1 VIAVALLSISLAG
14 RVLQMLPTP
23 DQLLAH
29 GHSVASFEQL
39 SQSANRAREE
49 NRDDDAILLY
59 KQALFLKPEWRE
71 GLWYLGALYY
81 EKEHYSDA
89 RDVLR
94 RFVALQANAGPG
106 WALLGMSEFQTREYP
121 RAFDHLERAMALGMG
136 DRAEL
141 KRSVFYFAT
150 ILLTRF
156 ERYDDSMSM
165 LVRMIALEQTPD
177 SLIDPAGLA
186 GLRMPLLPAEIP
198 ADRRELV
205 RLAGEAVVALQTQH
219 NRDAEASFKR
229 MEAAYPQ
236 EPGVH
241 FLYGAYLM
249 QTRPEDGIQEMKR
262 ELEISPSHTLARVRL
277 AEQYLQQEQI
287 DQALPFAEEAVKLE
301 PERASAHMVLGEV
314 RVGKGDLAGGI
325 QEFETARDKDPLTV
339 RTHWDLLR
347 AYGAAGRAED
357 AQREKGE
364 IEKLSRAGSENGS
377 LQDGK

>member
-14 RVLQMLPTP
+14 AAPHIT
-23 DQLLAH
+23 LAPPQ
-29 GHSVASFEQL
+29 SVARARSIASFEQL
-39 SQSANRAREE
+39 SQAANRAREE
-49 NRDDDAILLY
+49 NRDDEAIPLY
-59 KQALFLKPEWRE
+59 KRALALKPEWQE
-71 GLWYLGALYY
+71 GLWYLGTLHY
-81 EKEHYSDA
+81 EKEQYSDA

-94 RFVALQANAGPG
+94 RFVALQADAGPG

-121 RAFDHLERAMALGMG
+121 RALDHLQRAMALGMG
-136 DRAEL
+136 DRVEL

-150 ILLTRF
+150 VLLTRF

-165 LVRMIALEQTPD
+165 LVRMIALDQNPD
-177 SLIDPAGLA
+177 SLIEPAGLA

-205 RLAGEAVVALQTQH
+205 RMAGEAVVALQTQH
-219 NRDAEASFKR
+219 NQDGEAIFKR
-229 MEAAYPQ
+229 MEAAYPN

-249 QTRPEDGIQEMKR
+249 QTRPEDGIREMKR
-262 ELEISPSHTLARVRL
+262 ELEISPSHVLARVWL
-277 AEQYLQQEQI
+277 AEQYLQQEQV

-314 RVGKGDLAGGI
+314 RVGAGDVADGI
-325 QEFETARDKDPLTV
+325 KELETARDKDPLTV

-347 AYGAAGRAED
+347 AYSAAGRAQD
-357 AQREKGE
+357 AQREKDE
-364 IEKLSRAGSENGS
+364 IEKLGRAGSENGS